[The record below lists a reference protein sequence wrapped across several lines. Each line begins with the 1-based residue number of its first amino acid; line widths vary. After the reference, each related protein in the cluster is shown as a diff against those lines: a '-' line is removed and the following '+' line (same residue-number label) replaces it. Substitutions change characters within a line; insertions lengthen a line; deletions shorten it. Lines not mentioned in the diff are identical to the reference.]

1 MHSYLQKLTQHRVG
15 FQACLVVILL
25 LVAQAATAM
34 DIQVRMLARGS
45 ALLEIDGK
53 QRMLRDGNKSPEGV
67 LLVSSD
73 GKKAVIEV
81 DGKRQALTLTKR
93 IATNFTTAQKS
104 VVRIASTHGG
114 HYVTPGRIN
123 GMPVEF
129 MVDTGATMIAMNY
142 VVAERLGIDYRAGR
156 PIKVNTANDVAQAY
170 EVILSSVSIGDLEV
184 QQIRAA
190 VSSTEFPQ
198 VILLGNS
205 YLGKVDMQVDNGVL
219 LLQSRH

>member
-1 MHSYLQKLTQHRVG
+1 MQRYSRLLSAASVL
-15 FQACLVVILL
+15 APCL
-25 LVAQAATAM
+25 LVLSFIAQSALAL
-34 DIQVRMLARGS
+34 DVQVRMLARGS

-53 QRMLRDGNKSPEGV
+53 QRMLRDGANSPEGV
-67 LLVSSD
+67 RLISSD
-73 GKKAVIEV
+73 GKKAVVEI
-81 DGKRQALTLTKR
+81 DGKRQTLTLTKR
-93 IATNFTTAQKS
+93 IATNFTKAEKP

-129 MVDTGATMIAMNY
+129 FVDTGATSIAMNY
-142 VVAERLGIDYRAGR
+142 LVAEQLGIDYRAGR
-156 PIKVNTANDVAQAY
+156 PIMVSTANGLKQAY
-170 EVILSSVSIGDLEV
+170 EVILSSVSIGDIEA
-184 QQIRAA
+184 QQVKAS

-205 YLGKVDMQVDNGVL
+205 YLSKVDMRVDNGVL

>member
-15 FQACLVVILL
+15 FQAGLVVILL

-156 PIKVNTANDVAQAY
+156 PIKVNTANGVAQAY

>member
-1 MHSYLQKLTQHRVG
+1 MHRYLQKLAQRRVG

-25 LVAQAATAM
+25 LVAQTATAL

-73 GKKAVIEV
+73 GRKAVIEV

-156 PIKVNTANDVAQAY
+156 PIKVNTANGVAEAY

>member
-1 MHSYLQKLTQHRVG
+1 MTRC
-15 FQACLVVILL
+15 FQLRRCLVVLL
-25 LVAQAATAM
+25 LLFAQAASAL

-53 QRMLRDGNKSPEGV
+53 QRMLRDGKTSPEGV

-93 IATNFTTAQKS
+93 IATNFTTAEKS

-129 MVDTGATMIAMNY
+129 MIDTGATMIAMNY
-142 VVAERLGIDYRAGR
+142 VVAESLGIDYRAGR
-156 PIKVNTANDVAQAY
+156 PIRVNTANGVAQAY
-170 EVILSSVSIGDLEV
+170 EVILSSVSIGNLEV
-184 QQIRAA
+184 QQIKAA

>member
-1 MHSYLQKLTQHRVG
+1 MHSYLQKSTQHRVG

-156 PIKVNTANDVAQAY
+156 PIKVNTANGVAQAY

>member
-1 MHSYLQKLTQHRVG
+1 M
-15 FQACLVVILL
+15 
-25 LVAQAATAM
+25 
-34 DIQVRMLARGS
+34 
-45 ALLEIDGK
+45 
-53 QRMLRDGNKSPEGV
+53 
-67 LLVSSD
+67 
-73 GKKAVIEV
+73 IEV

-93 IATNFTTAQKS
+93 IATNFTTAEKT

-129 MVDTGATMIAMNY
+129 MIDTGATMIAMNY
-142 VVAERLGIDYRAGR
+142 VMAESLGIDYRAGR
-156 PIKVNTANDVAQAY
+156 PIMVNTANGVAQAF
-170 EVILSSVSIGDLEV
+170 EVILNSVAIGDLE
-184 QQIRAA
+184 QRQIRAA

-205 YLGKVDMQVDNGVL
+205 YLGKVDMQVDNGIL

>member
-1 MHSYLQKLTQHRVG
+1 MQRYLQKFAQRMAGV
-15 FQACLVVILL
+15 QSCLVVMLL
-25 LVAQAATAM
+25 LGAQTATAM
-34 DIQVRMLARGS
+34 DIQTRMLARGS

-81 DGKRQALTLTKR
+81 DGKRQTLTLTRR

-156 PIKVNTANDVAQAY
+156 PIKVNTANGVAQAY